1 VSPDDGGTLRVDEEA
16 PAMRVVALK
25 CEVPAAH
32 RYRRAVSAD
41 ARALHKL
48 LSLDNHELSLVL
60 TGDPSIQKLNRAFR
74 GKDRPTDVLSFP
86 QLDNF
91 ATAMPEHGSGNCEIM
106 PAALGDVVI
115 SVDTALRQAK
125 RLGVTPEARLR
136 TLLIHGV
143 LHLLGYDHEK
153 SRAEARRMFARER
166 ELAAILA
173 SGKKSCG
180 WGSSAAL
187 LPEIGRHP

>member
-1 VSPDDGGTLRVDEEA
+1 
-16 PAMRVVALK
+16 MRTVALK
-25 CEVPAAH
+25 CEVPAAQL
-32 RYRRAVSAD
+32 YRRAVSAD

-48 LSLDNHELSLVL
+48 LSLDNYELSLVL
-60 TGDPSIQKLNRAFR
+60 TDDSSIQKLNRIFR

-86 QLDNF
+86 QLNNF
-91 ATAMPEHGSGNCEIM
+91 TTATPEHGAANYETI

-125 RLGVTPEARLR
+125 RLSVTPESRLR

-153 SRAEARRMFARER
+153 SRAQARRMFARER
-166 ELAAILA
+166 ELSAILA
-173 SGKKSCG
+173 SGKKSFG
-180 WGSSAAL
+180 RRSSAAL
-187 LPEIGRHP
+187 LPEIAQYP

>member
-1 VSPDDGGTLRVDEEA
+1 
-16 PAMRVVALK
+16 MRAVALK

-32 RYRRAVSAD
+32 RYKRAIRAD
-41 ARALHKL
+41 AQALHKL
-48 LSLDNHELSLVL
+48 LSLDQHELSLVL
-60 TGDPSIQKLNRAFR
+60 TGDASIQKLNRTFR
-74 GKDRPTDVLSFP
+74 GQDRPTDVLSFP
-86 QLDNF
+86 QFDNF
-91 ATAMPEHGSGNCEIM
+91 TSAMPERGSGDCMAM

-143 LHLLGYDHEK
+143 LHLLGYDHEQ
-153 SRAEARRMFARER
+153 SPAEARRMFARER

-173 SGKKSCG
+173 SGKKACG
-180 WGSSAAL
+180 RRPAAV
-187 LPEIGRHP
+187 LPREIARHP

>member
-1 VSPDDGGTLRVDEEA
+1 
-16 PAMRVVALK
+16 MRAVALK

-32 RYRRAVSAD
+32 RYRRAVSTD

-60 TGDPSIQKLNRAFR
+60 TGDSSIQKLNRAFR
-74 GKDRPTDVLSFP
+74 GKDRPTDVLAFP
-86 QLDNF
+86 QFDNF
-91 ATAMPEHGSGNCEIM
+91 AAAMPEHNADDCETM

-125 RLGVTPEARLR
+125 RLGVTPESRLR

-173 SGKKSCG
+173 SGKNSFG
-180 WGSSAAL
+180 RRSSAAL
-187 LPEIGRHP
+187 LPEIAQHP